1 MAIIAMA
8 PKKAT
13 NIVKSRD
20 RILQSGLSIEV
31 EGIKEALCNNNAS
44 ICAEY

>member
-13 NIVKSRD
+13 NIIKSRD
-20 RILQSGLSIEV
+20 RTLQSGLSTEV
-31 EGIKEALCNNNAS
+31 EGIKEALCDKNTS
-44 ICAEY
+44 FCAEY